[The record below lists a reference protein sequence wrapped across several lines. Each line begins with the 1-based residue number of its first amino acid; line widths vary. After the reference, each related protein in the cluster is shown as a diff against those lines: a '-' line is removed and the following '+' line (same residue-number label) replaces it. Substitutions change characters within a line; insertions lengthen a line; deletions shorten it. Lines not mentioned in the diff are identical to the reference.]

1 MNVHFDI
8 MQAYGIHC
16 NFFVQPVYS
25 QLIRFDNVLV
35 GCWWQHYTYLHTHI
49 YLYILPDCNA
59 HTQNTAQ
66 PAYTDVLSTIQDA
79 MHKVNSQAVYNGCIQ
94 RMMYLVFCNMHSL
107 VAVVSLVGPKCVLLK
122 KNITSLD
129 LVSSV
134 RHLFSFWGPA
144 VLNTFRNFYVYQ
156 INCIVKINML
166 IDYL

>member
-1 MNVHFDI
+1 MCWLVVGDSI
-8 MQAYGIHC
+8 
-16 NFFVQPVYS
+16 
-25 QLIRFDNVLV
+25 IRI
-35 GCWWQHYTYLHTHI
+35 YLHI

-59 HTQNTAQ
+59 HTQNTTQ

-79 MHKVNSQAVYNGCIQ
+79 MHIVNSQAVYNGCIQ

-134 RHLFSFWGPA
+134 RHLFSFRGPA
-144 VLNTFRNFYVYQ
+144 VLNTFRNFCLSKT
-156 INCIVKINML
+156 ILKSK
-166 IDYL
+166 

>member
-1 MNVHFDI
+1 MCWLVVGDSI
-8 MQAYGIHC
+8 
-16 NFFVQPVYS
+16 
-25 QLIRFDNVLV
+25 IRI
-35 GCWWQHYTYLHTHI
+35 YIHI

-134 RHLFSFWGPA
+134 RHLFAFWGPA
-144 VLNTFRNFYVYQ
+144 VLNTFRNFLFI
-156 INCIVKINML
+156 INNCLIKTNMFRNL
-166 IDYL
+166 F